1 MIFGHNLAIYTVFL
15 QGIRI
20 WGQNMQNFR
29 ARREK
34 HRKNYLRTKLE
45 ENPPRPL
52 LKGPNPPINPFKA
65 LLKGPNPPINP
76 F

>member
-1 MIFGHNLAIYTVFL
+1 
-15 QGIRI
+15 
-20 WGQNMQNFR
+20 MQNFR